1 MKLTVKPSLAPN
13 RKPYNRLT
21 RSRGNCTI
29 HLPTEAEAVT
39 VLQLIVLLALELA
52 RLNKLQTGETGAAA
66 PVIEHALQLLKQIGR
81 PDLRRKLIK

>member
-1 MKLTVKPSLAPN
+1 MQTAKRFIPSNGL
-13 RKPYNRLT
+13 PYNKLPPNG
-21 RSRGNCTI
+21 RGEV
-29 HLPTEAEAVT
+29 HLPTEAEATT

-66 PVIEHALQLLKQIGR
+66 SVIEHALQLLKQIGR